1 MQAQKIQMAPQG
13 AGARGGPGNGTPALK
28 AEEVVDIE
36 RTPEGVKLIRKI
48 VLVDAKTGKYV
59 RNLCL
64 PCDEE
69 WHEGLHGNDPNCVC
83 EEDISVIDEITLP
96 PDADVDEIL

>member
-1 MQAQKIQMAPQG
+1 MA
-13 AGARGGPGNGTPALK
+13 AGAKAKQQSDVERPVLK
-28 AEEVVDIE
+28 AKEVVEVE
-36 RTPEGVKLIRKI
+36 RTSEGIKIIRKI
-48 VLVDAKTGKYV
+48 VMVDAKTEKFV

-69 WHEGLHGNDPNCVC
+69 WYEELYGDDPNCVC

-96 PDADVDEIL
+96 PDSDVAEWL